1 MALPSTSRL
10 PLTPPTS
17 APEETPNV
25 SAGIAEN
32 LSLTEATELL
42 DWLEGHGIRA
52 EEVQLTDE
60 GKMTIRWGV

>member
-1 MALPSTSRL
+1 MALSTSDR
-10 PLTPPTS
+10 LTPP
-17 APEETPNV
+17 APDETMSVPTGV
-25 SAGIAEN
+25 AEN

-52 EEVQLTDE
+52 DEVRMTED

>member
-1 MALPSTSRL
+1 MALPSTN
-10 PLTPPTS
+10 PVPFPPPTS
-17 APEETPNV
+17 APEETANV
-25 SAGIAEN
+25 SSGIAEN

-52 EEVQLTDE
+52 DEVRMTED